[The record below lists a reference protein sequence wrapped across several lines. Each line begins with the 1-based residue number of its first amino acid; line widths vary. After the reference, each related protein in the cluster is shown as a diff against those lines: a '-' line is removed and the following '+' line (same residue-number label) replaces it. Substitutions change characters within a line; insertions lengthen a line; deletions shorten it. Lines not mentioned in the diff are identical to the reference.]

1 MAKIARWMSAMMVA
15 GLVYIPADVSA
26 QQIFN
31 TRELTEIPAIKSAE
45 QAKRVI
51 VRTYP
56 GNLQSRGI
64 GGTVQLRFVIDADG
78 KVVEDSVDI
87 IAAWSKLLGDA
98 AAEAVTDI
106 EFIPGKKDGSAVS
119 SVVMMPIR
127 YAFQ

>member
-1 MAKIARWMSAMMVA
+1 MAKIARWMPAMMVA

-56 GNLQSRGI
+56 RNLKSLGI

-78 KVVEDSVDI
+78 KVAEESVDI

-98 AAEAVTDI
+98 AAEAVTEI